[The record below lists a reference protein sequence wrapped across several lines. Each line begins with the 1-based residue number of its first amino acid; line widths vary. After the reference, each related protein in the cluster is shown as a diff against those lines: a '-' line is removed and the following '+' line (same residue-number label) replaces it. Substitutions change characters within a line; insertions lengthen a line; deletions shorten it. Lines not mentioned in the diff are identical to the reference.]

1 MWNWKFTLIVVIQG
15 GAGLP
20 YLFRVFLEVCNA
32 RNKKNFG
39 REDMR
44 ATRQV
49 SFTSTKFFSRYPVS
63 LGPLFIIRSCTTD
76 KVTPFIEGTSDFA
89 FKKLFHSKEVLI
101 PVEDD
106 AFQLDG
112 NRAIED
118 LDFGDP
124 HPGVPEKSKA
134 TTFDLFCKTTAGERI
149 IIEMQRVTQLFFYK
163 RALYD
168 WALEVTRQDKPQS
181 EKEVVAQR
189 DSKNHKKG
197 EVISKKVAWDYNFEP
212 VYQFSVCDFPV
223 FADDPKLKDAP
234 LLRGLIHF
242 NGNEPVLNYLA
253 PLRLCFM
260 QLPNFTLDNPRT
272 SSPAEKIGTILKN
285 LHTLSSVDEL
295 PEGLRRDPLV
305 ER

>member
-1 MWNWKFTLIVVIQG
+1 MASLCEVAVQCSVERSIVFKEACATKKTFARHACYASSFLHLHQVLLALSSGVRSTLHHARLIKCSRLLKE
-15 GAGLP
+15 LP
-20 YLFRVFLEVCNA
+20 TLPSRSYFIRRRCSSPF
-32 RNKKNFG
+32 
-39 REDMR
+39 
-44 ATRQV
+44 
-49 SFTSTKFFSRYPVS
+49 ST
-63 LGPLFIIRSCTTD
+63 
-76 KVTPFIEGTSDFA
+76 TPSN
-89 FKKLFHSKEVLI
+89 
-101 PVEDD
+101 
-106 AFQLDG
+106 DG

-124 HPGVPEKSKA
+124 HHPGVPEKSKA
-134 TTFDLFCKTTAGERI
+134 TTFYLFCKTTAGERI

-168 WALEVTRQDKPQS
+168 WALEVTQQDKPHS

-189 DSKNHKKG
+189 NSKNYKKG
-197 EVISKKVAWDYNFEP
+197 EVIAKKAAWDYNFEP

-223 FADDPKLKDAP
+223 FADDPNLKDAP

-272 SSPAEKIGTILKN
+272 SSPA
-285 LHTLSSVDEL
+285 
-295 PEGLRRDPLV
+295 
-305 ER
+305 